1 MLRIDGKIELVL
13 IVDGL
18 QCFSCDKNDIFTG
31 ADSCGDTAVT
41 TSQNSKLCSEKEE
54 FCVRVRVTKEGSTQQ
69 SQKMGCAGEVEA
81 LFALAGI
88 PAHGFCKNTGDGCR
102 TLPDIAASGFLPT
115 LRNIKICCCNNNQ

>member
-1 MLRIDGKIELVL
+1 MLRIDGKIVLVL
-13 IVDGL
+13 ISEGL

-31 ADSCGDTAVT
+31 GDSCGDTAVT
-41 TSQNSKLCSEKEE
+41 TDHNTKLCSAAEE
-54 FCVRVRVTKEGSTQQ
+54 FCVRVRVTKGGSTQQ

>member
-1 MLRIDGKIELVL
+1 MLRIDGKIVLVL
-13 IVDGL
+13 ISEGL

-41 TSQNSKLCSEKEE
+41 TEQNTKLCSAAEE
-54 FCVRVRVTKEGSTQQ
+54 FCVRVRVTKGGSTQQ

-88 PAHGFCKNTGDGCR
+88 PAQGFCKNTGDGCR
-102 TLPDIAASGFLPT
+102 TLPDIPAWGFLPT